1 MSAIQGKRKSS
12 GMAMFADGVEQPPT
26 KKSSGGLYDSGDEE
40 EDKCVPRVDD
50 TAAAGDTSSSRDENT
65 TDSSNG
71 TMSKESDAIKEESE
85 TGLEPLQ
92 LLSVLGCRRGEREDM
107 QDAHLLLDN
116 FALGKPFVKR
126 CSLYAIFDGH
136 AGARAAKYCE
146 EHIPSVLMK
155 KKPVW
160 KDGTTVTCVLILN
173 DALYVA
179 NIGDSKAIVCRKKDD
194 TFSPIELTVDH
205 NPTMYEE
212 RMRIQKAGG
221 TVKDGRVNGII
232 EVSRSIGDGQFKAHG
247 VTCIPDMKK
256 LTITPGDRFLIV
268 ACDGLW
274 KSFSNEEAIKYVNE
288 LLEKICEGYG

>member
-1 MSAIQGKRKSS
+1 
-12 GMAMFADGVEQPPT
+12 
-26 KKSSGGLYDSGDEE
+26 
-40 EDKCVPRVDD
+40 
-50 TAAAGDTSSSRDENT
+50 
-65 TDSSNG
+65 
-71 TMSKESDAIKEESE
+71 
-85 TGLEPLQ
+85 GLEPLQ
-92 LLSVLGCRRGEREDM
+92 LLSVLGCRRGERDDM

-116 FALGKPFVKR
+116 FSLGQSFVKR

-155 KKPVW
+155 KLSSYNDSRLMEKHLKRIFAETFKAVDESFLIEARKMKPVW
-160 KDGTTVTCVLILN
+160 KDGTTVTCVLMLN

-179 NIGDSKAIVCRKKDD
+179 NIGDSKVSVIERNAIVCRKKEDA
-194 TFSPIELTVDH
+194 FSPIELTVDH

-221 TVKDGRVNGII
+221 TVKQVVDGRVNGII

-256 LTITPGDRFLIV
+256 LTITPSDRFLIL

-288 LLEKICEGYG
+288 LLEKSVKGMDDKEIWQQVADELAAEAVRRKCGDNVSVIVVRLHK